1 MQKKSKKPRLIVIGG
16 GAAGFF
22 GAIKAAEDHP
32 NLQVIILEQSK
43 QVLGKVRISGG
54 GRCNVTH
61 ACFDPRELTE
71 FYPRGKKE
79 LLGPFHKF
87 QPGDTMDWFER
98 RGVELKI
105 EEDNRIFPVSDN
117 SESVVR
123 CLIDSAK
130 EAGIEVI
137 SGVKVNALVPPQDGH
152 SWKIIDMDERTWEA
166 DFILMTPGSS
176 PSVWQHLEQLGH
188 VVIDPVPSLFTF
200 NIQHAMIQGLQ
211 GLSVPHAQITLSGQ
225 KLQTSGPLLITHWGL
240 SGPAVLKMSAWG
252 ARLFH
257 ALQYRFKIVI
267 NWTGLEY
274 EPAQKKLLQLAE
286 QNPKKLIS
294 NSPFPSIPGR
304 LWRQLLKWA
313 HIPDELTWSQM
324 DIPKEK
330 AILRAVLFCELPVNG
345 KSTFKEEFVTSGGVT
360 LEEVDFRT
368 MESKKLQGLYFA
380 GEVLDIDALTGGF
393 NFQAAWTGGFLAGKA
408 IAAKAL
414 ALEQST

>member
-1 MQKKSKKPRLIVIGG
+1 MLKNSEKPRLTVIGG

-32 NLQVIILEQSK
+32 GLQVTILEQSK

-61 ACFDPRELTE
+61 ACFDPKELTE

-117 SESVVR
+117 SESIVR
-123 CLIDSAK
+123 CLTESAK
-130 EAGIEVI
+130 AAGVEVLCGI
-137 SGVKVNALVPPQDGH
+137 KVKELIPPSDGRR
-152 SWKIIDMDERTWEA
+152 WQIIGMEGEVWDA

-200 NIQHAMIQGLQ
+200 NIQHALIQGLQ
-211 GLSVPHAQITLSGQ
+211 GLSVPNAQITLSGQ

-267 NWTGLEY
+267 NWTGMEY
-274 EPAQKKLLQLAE
+274 EAAQKKLLQLAD

-304 LWRQLLKWA
+304 LWRQLLQWGR
-313 HIPDELTWSQM
+313 IPDELTWSQM
-324 DIPKEK
+324 DVPKEK
-330 AILRAVLFCELPVNG
+330 AILKALLFCELPVNG

-368 MESKKLQGLYFA
+368 MESKKLPGLYFA

-414 ALEQST
+414 ALEQGT

>member
-1 MQKKSKKPRLIVIGG
+1 MLKKSEKPMLIVIGG

-32 NLQVIILEQSK
+32 DLHVTILEQSK

-61 ACFDPRELTE
+61 ACFDPKELTE

-117 SESVVR
+117 SESIVR
-123 CLIDSAK
+123 CLTESAK
-130 EAGIEVI
+130 AAGVEVLCGI
-137 SGVKVNALVPPQDGH
+137 KVKALIPPKDGH
-152 SWKIIDMDERTWEA
+152 RWQIICMEDRIWEA
-166 DFILMTPGSS
+166 DFVLMTPGSS
-176 PSVWQHLEQLGH
+176 PSVWLQLEQLGH

-200 NIQHAMIQGLQ
+200 NIQHALIQDLQ
-211 GLSVPHAQITLSGQ
+211 GLSVPNAQLTLSGQ

-267 NWTGLEY
+267 NWTGMEY
-274 EPAQKKLLQLAE
+274 EAAQKQLIRLAE
-286 QNPKKLIS
+286 QHPKKLIS

-304 LWRQLLKWA
+304 LWRQLLQWGRVPEGL
-313 HIPDELTWSQM
+313 IWSQM

-330 AILRAVLFCELPVNG
+330 AILRALLFCELPVNG

-368 MESKKLQGLYFA
+368 MESKKHSGLYFA

-414 ALEQST
+414 ALEQGA